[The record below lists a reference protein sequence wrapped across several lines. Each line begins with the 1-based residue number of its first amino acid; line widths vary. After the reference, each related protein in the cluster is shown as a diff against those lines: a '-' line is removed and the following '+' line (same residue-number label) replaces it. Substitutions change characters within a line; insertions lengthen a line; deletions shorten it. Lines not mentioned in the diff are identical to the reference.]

1 MILLEMDDASTTPD
15 KQKIAVQLPSDLVE
29 KARDAVYW
37 TPGMTLNRLAQLA
50 LSHTLECMESLR
62 GVPFPP
68 RGGNLPKGRQV
79 QSGG

>member
-1 MILLEMDDASTTPD
+1 MTHFEMEDDSRTPN
-15 KQKIAVQLPSDLVE
+15 KQKIAVQLPAELAE

-37 TPGMTLNRLAQLA
+37 TPGMTLNRLAQIA

-62 GVPFPP
+62 GVPFPS
-68 RGGNLPKGRQV
+68 RGGNLPTGRQV

>member
-1 MILLEMDDASTTPD
+1 MIQLEMDDDSATPAR
-15 KQKIAVQLPSDLVE
+15 QRLAVQLPSDLVE

-37 TPGMTLNRLAQLA
+37 TPGMTLNRLAQIA

-68 RGGNLPKGRQV
+68 RSGNLPAGRQV

>member
-1 MILLEMDDASTTPD
+1 MDDDSTAPG
-15 KQKIAVQLPSDLVE
+15 KQRLAVQLPSDLVE

-37 TPGMTLNRLAQLA
+37 TPGMTLNRLAQIA
-50 LSHTLECMESLR
+50 LLHTLECMESLR

-68 RGGNLPKGRQV
+68 RGGNLPAGRQV